1 MATGA
6 LIEEVADNL
15 EEAAE
20 VTRRLNP
27 SSISFFLG
35 GAAVGAA
42 VGFYFGYR
50 WNKKKIRAE
59 VLKEAEAEIEEVREI
74 YRQKTIGKVVTD
86 KPSLD
91 DVVQDKGYSPAVE
104 VPERPTRP
112 SVPVQEPPAMQPHV
126 RPYQHF
132 APSKEPFA
140 KRTED
145 GEKDKSEGWSYPYE
159 LSQRASQQMYIIHQ
173 DEFTTNETQYQQ
185 TTYTYYAG
193 DDVLTDEHDT
203 VLNNR
208 ENLIGDPDHL
218 TRFGHGTDDLNVL
231 YIRNVQLELEF
242 EICRT
247 PKSYEEEVLG
257 LNGNDQTD

>member
-20 VTRRLNP
+20 VTRRINP
-27 SSISFFLG
+27 SAVSYFLG
-35 GAAVGAA
+35 GVVVGAA

-50 WNKKKIRAE
+50 WNKEKIKAE
-59 VLKEAEAEIEEVREI
+59 ILKEAEVEIAEIREV
-74 YRQKTIGKVVTD
+74 YRQKTTAAQP
-86 KPSLD
+86 KPSVD
-91 DVVQDKGYSPAVE
+91 EVIEEKGYSAIQLE
-104 VPERPTRP
+104 ERPLKP
-112 SVPVQEPPAMQPHV
+112 PVPLVQEPFT
-126 RPYQHF
+126 R
-132 APSKEPFA
+132 SKEPFA

-145 GEKDKSEGWSYPYE
+145 GEKDKHDGWSFPYE
-159 LSQRASQQMYIIHQ
+159 LSQRGSQRIYIIHQ
-173 DEFTTNETQYQQ
+173 DEFTTNETEYQQ
-185 TTYTYYAG
+185 ATYTYYAG
-193 DDVLTDEHDT
+193 DNVLTDEHDT
-203 VLNNR
+203 VLDNR
-208 ENLIGDPDHL
+208 ENLIGDPVHL
-218 TRFGHGTDDLNVL
+218 TRFGHGTDDDNVL